1 MWLYNKTTEIKP
13 GRGWTDKDGNQ
24 QPPNWN
30 IWDDAYKKSMNIEEV
45 VLDAKPDIRFHNWI
59 DNGLGGISNI
69 TDKPLDEY
77 NRQVQ
82 SKNSDGE
89 YISLDKDGKEILGK
103 DIKKGEEKNY
113 TAKMEDYK
121 DSDGNVVKIKGIR
134 LDYIQQVKDQQG
146 SLLAQTDWAVV
157 RKADTGTAIPTN
169 IATYRAAL
177 RTKATEMEKAI
188 TDAKDMDAFKALFVV
203 WDKDGKKSG
212 VLFDWPEL
220 GE

>member
-1 MWLYNKTTEIKP
+1 MFLYNKTTEIKP
-13 GRGWTDKDGNQ
+13 GKGWRDKDGVLH
-24 QPPNWN
+24 PKNWN
-30 IWDDAYKKSMNIEEV
+30 IWSDDHKKAMNIEEIT
-45 VLDAKPDIRFHNWI
+45 LDAKPDSRFYNWI
-59 DNGLGGISNI
+59 DNGLSGISDI
-69 TDKPLDEY
+69 KAKPLDEY

-89 YISLDKDGKEILGK
+89 YISLDKDSKEILDK

-134 LDYIQQVKDQQG
+134 PDYIQQVKDQQG

-157 RKADTGTAIPTN
+157 RKADTGTDIPAK
-169 IATYRAAL
+169 IATWRAAI

-188 TDAKDMDAFKALFVV
+188 TDAKDMDEFIALFVS

-212 VLFDWPEL
+212 ILFDWPEL
-220 GE
+220 EE